1 MEPKKVLRVLKK
13 GNKRF
18 VKNLSLN
25 RSLLKETK
33 SIRVGQSPIAIVL
46 SCLDS
51 RSSAEV
57 IFDQCI
63 GDVFSI
69 RVRGN
74 VINDDILGSMEFAC
88 QLSTAKVIVVL
99 GHSNC
104 GSVHGVCNGEVSRY
118 LAGILKSLGVDVDSV
133 RNSKP
138 PNERNFDSIEFIDR
152 VTVEDVKLT
161 IENIRKNSEIL
172 SDMENNSEILIVG
185 GIHNLS
191 DGTIKYL

>member
-1 MEPKKVLRVLKK
+1 
-13 GNKRF
+13 
-18 VKNLSLN
+18 
-25 RSLLKETK
+25 
-33 SIRVGQSPIAIVL
+33 
-46 SCLDS
+46 
-51 RSSAEV
+51 
-57 IFDQCI
+57 
-63 GDVFSI
+63 
-69 RVRGN
+69 
-74 VINDDILGSMEFAC
+74 
-88 QLSTAKVIVVL
+88 
-99 GHSNC
+99 
-104 GSVHGVCNGEVSRY
+104 VCNGEVSRY
-118 LAGILKSLGVDVDSV
+118 LAGILKSLGMDVDSV